1 MNIIFFIPF
10 YNNSHFINIQ
20 IKSFNKYLKNCN
32 WKICIIDDS
41 TENTH
46 NVLTN
51 SKENIYDMCLQHSD
65 KIIYHKFNQ
74 NLHKSINVT
83 DKHCTILNYVVQNMS
98 QQYNEYDYMCLF
110 DADMCFIEDFDVYKE
125 LENYDIIG
133 PKRIQWLSNVQL
145 SDSPIFEYIYVH
157 NCFFNLKTITNLH
170 TMNLNRIPN
179 TTCDTGS
186 MIFEFLNNNQYTIK
200 FLNFSAGAERIK
212 DLYNFEFFW
221 NFKIIHFVTGSI
233 WDNASFNTP
242 NYPYSYQ
249 DKFNKL
255 CEIVESG
262 LNETQKN
269 IIQKTYNELWIP
281 NSNRFVGRIATYD
294 DFVQYMKR

>member
-20 IKSFNKYLKNCN
+20 IKSFDTYLKNCN

-41 TENTH
+41 TENTN

-51 SKENIYDMCLQHSD
+51 LKENIYDICLPHSD

-74 NLHKSINVT
+74 NLHKSMNVT

-133 PKRIQWLSNVQL
+133 PKRIQWLSNVQI
-145 SDSPIFEYIYVH
+145 SDSPIFEYIFVH

-186 MIFEFLNNNQYTIK
+186 MIFEFLNNNQYRIK
-200 FLNFSAGAERIK
+200 FITFSAGAERIK

-221 NFKIIHFVTGSI
+221 NFKIIHFLTGTM

-242 NYPYSYQ
+242 QYPYSYM
-249 DKFNKL
+249 DKLNKL
-255 CEIVESG
+255 YEIVESG

-269 IIQKTYNELWIP
+269 IIQKTYHDVWIP
-281 NSNRFVGRIATYD
+281 NSNQFVGRIATYD
-294 DFVQYMKR
+294 DFLQYTKI